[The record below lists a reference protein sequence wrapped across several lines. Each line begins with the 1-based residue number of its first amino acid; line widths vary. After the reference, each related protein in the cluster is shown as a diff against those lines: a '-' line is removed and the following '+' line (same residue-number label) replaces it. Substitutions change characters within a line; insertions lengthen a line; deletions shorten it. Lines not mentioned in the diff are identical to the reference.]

1 MIQCALSASV
11 LFGDSA
17 LYEQVEGVEAKEVC
31 ARSPSVAAPQNRA
44 EMPCSQKE
52 PVPVLPEEPAEGVEH
67 LKAACQS
74 WLCM

>member
-31 ARSPSVAAPQNRA
+31 ARSPSVAAPGRNAMFAKGACAGAARRA
-44 EMPCSQKE
+44 
-52 PVPVLPEEPAEGVEH
+52 G
-67 LKAACQS
+67 
-74 WLCM
+74 